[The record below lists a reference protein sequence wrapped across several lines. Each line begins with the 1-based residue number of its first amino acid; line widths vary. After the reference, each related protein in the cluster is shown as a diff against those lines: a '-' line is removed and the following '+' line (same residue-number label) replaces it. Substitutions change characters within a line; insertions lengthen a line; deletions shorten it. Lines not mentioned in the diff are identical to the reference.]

1 MYKAYDQIICI
12 SQPSEDSL
20 RGYIGDGYP
29 IKTILNGVDV
39 HRFMDAKP
47 VDLGIGDVKKI
58 TMVAGF
64 RYEKDQPTVIRSL
77 AHLPD
82 DYHLVLVGDGEKRQ
96 ELEALI
102 VELRLTERVHLLGLR
117 TDVPN
122 ILKASDVILMSSHR
136 EGLSLSNVEGMAS
149 GNPFVASDV
158 EGLREVT
165 KGYGVLFPHGDD
177 KALAEVIQKLCTDNA
192 YREEVVSKCRE
203 RALQYDIRK
212 MAEGYL
218 GAYEAVMND

>member
-1 MYKAYDQIICI
+1 MYKAYDQVIRI

-20 RGYIGDGYP
+20 RGYIGEGYP

-39 HRFMDAKP
+39 HRFMDAEP
-47 VDLGIGDVKKI
+47 ADLGIGDVKKI

-77 AHLPD
+77 IHLPK
-82 DYHLVLVGDGEKRQ
+82 DYHLVLVGDGEKRP

-102 VELRLTERVHLLGLR
+102 AELGLTERVHLLGLR
-117 TDVPN
+117 NDVPN
-122 ILKASDVILMSSHR
+122 ILKASDVVVMSSHR

-165 KGYGVLFPHGDD
+165 KGYGALFPHGDD

-192 YREEVVSKCRE
+192 YREDVVRKCKE
-203 RALQYDIRK
+203 RALQYDVQMMVDGYMK
-212 MAEGYL
+212 EYEGL
-218 GAYEAVMND
+218 MKL

>member
-20 RGYIGDGYP
+20 CGYIGDGYP

-77 AHLPD
+77 VHLPE
-82 DYHLVLVGDGEKRQ
+82 DYHLVLVGDGEKRP

-102 VELRLTERVHLLGLR
+102 AELGLTERVHLLGLR
-117 TDVPN
+117 NDVPN
-122 ILKASDVILMSSHR
+122 ILKASDVIVMSSHR

-149 GNPFVASDV
+149 GNPFLVSDV

-165 KGYGVLFPHGDD
+165 KGYGILFPHEDD
-177 KALAEVIQKLCTDNA
+177 KALAEVIQKLCTDKEYA
-192 YREEVVSKCRE
+192 DEVAAKCKE
-203 RALQYDIRK
+203 RAMQYDIST
-212 MAEGYL
+212 MTEGYNRL
-218 GAYEAVMND
+218 YHELMN